1 MYKCFDC
8 GRIFED
14 ADVRKEIIGEF
25 WGMPATQEESVCPF
39 CGGDYEETVQCC
51 VCGTEHL
58 KEELNDCVC
67 DNCIDKY
74 KKDFNACYNL
84 TLGETEEIKINVL
97 LASLFEP
104 SDIEAILKEY
114 ICDRWQDVNCSQFI
128 DNNIDWIAEK
138 IEEEVKKN
146 ENSKK

>member
-25 WGMPATQEESVCPF
+25 WGRPAMQEESACPF

-51 VCGTEHL
+51 VCGSEHL
-58 KEELNDCVC
+58 KEELNSCVC
-67 DNCIDKY
+67 DNCIDEY
-74 KKDFNACYNL
+74 KKDFDACYNL
-84 TLGETEEIKINVL
+84 TLGETEDIKINVL

-114 ICDRWQDVNCSQFI
+114 IRDRWQDVNCGQFI

-138 IEEEVKKN
+138 IEEEVKKS
-146 ENSKK
+146 ENTKG